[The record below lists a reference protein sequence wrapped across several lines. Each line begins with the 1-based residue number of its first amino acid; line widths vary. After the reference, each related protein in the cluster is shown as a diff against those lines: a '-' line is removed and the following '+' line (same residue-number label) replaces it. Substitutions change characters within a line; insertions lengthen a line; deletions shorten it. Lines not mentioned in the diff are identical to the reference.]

1 MFQTLFLTIS
11 FSHQRR
17 KEVSFLSKLNLYKEM
32 LLKRLIWTTTKTLV
46 NGIRTNEQQNT
57 QKEARP
63 ADAGSTVK
71 RFAIK
76 IIKTTHDEKMWENV
90 VQKTS
95 WWNYFWFST
104 VTQFIK

>member
-1 MFQTLFLTIS
+1 M
-11 FSHQRR
+11 
-17 KEVSFLSKLNLYKEM
+17 
-32 LLKRLIWTTTKTLV
+32 

-57 QKEARP
+57 QKEAPP

-95 WWNYFWFST
+95 W
-104 VTQFIK
+104 